1 MFKDLIRAKVNHGF
15 SYSQY
20 IDNTIIQIAKA
31 TVEELEGVD
40 KNKFDTIKLNIQ
52 RMERI
57 DKTYKISK
65 ELKAFLSL
73 ISAKQTWMIITE
85 DWCGDSAQNVPFIAA
100 MAKENNNIDLKLIL
114 RDSNPDIMDMY
125 LTEGTRS
132 IPILVVFDEN
142 WNELWRWGSR
152 PKAAQE
158 LVIRCKNQGLQKPE
172 YLKQL
177 HLWYAHNKGKD
188 LEAEITELVKKYV

>member
-40 KNKFDTIKLNIQ
+40 KNKFDTIKLNLQ

-158 LVIRCKNQGLQKPE
+158 LVMRLKSQGLQKPE
-172 YLKQL
+172 YLKEL
-177 HLWYAHNKGKD
+177 HLWYARNKGLD
-188 LEAEITELVKKYV
+188 LQAEITELVKKYV